1 MWRSIYVHRNF
12 VGIENYHL
20 DTFLITVLAS
30 TQFPQFAFFIAFEIL
45 PRMKSL
51 LRSLFLIGC
60 LVGNRAQIMAE
71 EDAR

>member
-1 MWRSIYVHRNF
+1 MS
-12 VGIENYHL
+12 IENYHL
-20 DTFLITVLAS
+20 DRFLVTVLAS

-45 PRMKSL
+45 PHMKSL

-60 LVGNRAQIMAE
+60 LVGNRVQIVAK